1 LVQNTLGVVSGL
13 RTRVLKRGR
22 SSAPTW
28 TAVAVHHGKVHDCL
42 GVAGGVRRWKGR
54 LEPAATVWLK
64 SHARFGRGRYGENVV
79 AHVALIVA
87 AAVVDLVGAAA
98 VTLFLG
104 GKRHGQQL
112 RGCG

>member
-1 LVQNTLGVVSGL
+1 
-13 RTRVLKRGR
+13 
-22 SSAPTW
+22 
-28 TAVAVHHGKVHDCL
+28 
-42 GVAGGVRRWKGR
+42 
-54 LEPAATVWLK
+54 
-64 SHARFGRGRYGENVV
+64 
-79 AHVALIVA
+79 LIVA